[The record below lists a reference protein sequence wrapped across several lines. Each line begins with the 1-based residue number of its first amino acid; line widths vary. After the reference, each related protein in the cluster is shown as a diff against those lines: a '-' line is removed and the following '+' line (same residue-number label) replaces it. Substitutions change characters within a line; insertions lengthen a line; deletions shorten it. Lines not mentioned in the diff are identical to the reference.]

1 MRAGDSAR
9 IGFRDLP
16 TREGGD
22 LSLVEK
28 CHLSRYTHLC
38 VATPPKRFER
48 VSSLPRGRQVSLFST
63 IVDTGGGPD
72 LPEATRG
79 DRAGR
84 DSFRYSTRDTRICIF
99 SSFFSFL
106 FLVDRFC
113 TCAGCKSNEIDGS
126 NVRIIIF

>member
-1 MRAGDSAR
+1 M
-9 IGFRDLP
+9 
-16 TREGGD
+16 
-22 LSLVEK
+22 SLVEK

-84 DSFRYSTRDTRICIF
+84 DSFRSDIQRETREFI
-99 SSFFSFL
+99 SSLLSSLFSFS
-106 FLVDRFC
+106 LVI
-113 TCAGCKSNEIDGS
+113 E
-126 NVRIIIF
+126 

>member
-84 DSFRYSTRDTRICIF
+84 DSFRYSTRDEFISF
-99 SSFFSFL
+99 LLSSLFSFS
-106 FLVDRFC
+106 LV
-113 TCAGCKSNEIDGS
+113 IDFAL
-126 NVRIIIF
+126 VRDAKLMK